1 MVDDQEQSREEWERE
16 FIDVQRHYTFADG
29 LRSSQIVAKKLSAT
43 PAPIPDFAHLV
54 RLLLSGI
61 LLVIG
66 FVAFSADIPHNT
78 ALGVAILIAGC
89 CLGATA
95 FRWTSK
101 RE

>member
-1 MVDDQEQSREEWERE
+1 MLDDQEQSREEWEKE
-16 FIDVQRHYTFADG
+16 FVDVQRHHTFADG

-43 PAPIPDFAHLV
+43 PAPIPDFAHLI
-54 RLLLSGI
+54 RLLLGGI

-66 FVAFSADIPHNT
+66 FIAFSADMPHNT
-78 ALGVAILIAGC
+78 ALGVAILAAAC

>member
-1 MVDDQEQSREEWERE
+1 MPDPEESREEWEKE
-16 FIDVQRHYTFADG
+16 VIDVQHSVSFPEAM
-29 LRSSQIVAKKLSAT
+29 RSTQIIAKKLSAS

-66 FVAFSADIPHNT
+66 FVAFSANVPHNT
-78 ALGVAILIAGC
+78 ALGVAALAAAC

-101 RE
+101 HQ